1 VLMAYIFGWIG
12 ARSGSIWASSLAHS
26 ATNSIGGLSLLWFA
40 GAQGPV
46 VIGYAGLLAIP
57 PLATVCVCL
66 FLADRARGNQDSGR
80 LGQAASNDRADVRA
94 RI

>member
-1 VLMAYIFGWIG
+1 
-12 ARSGSIWASSLAHS
+12 
-26 ATNSIGGLSLLWFA
+26 
-40 GAQGPV
+40 V